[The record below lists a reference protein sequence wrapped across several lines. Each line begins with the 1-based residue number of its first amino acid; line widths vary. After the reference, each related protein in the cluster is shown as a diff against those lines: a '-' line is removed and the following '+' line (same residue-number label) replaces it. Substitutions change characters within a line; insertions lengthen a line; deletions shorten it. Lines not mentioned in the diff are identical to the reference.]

1 MTLTQRIVIAS
12 DDGRGVM
19 ALALAALLLFGVI
32 AVLVFVGVHPAPAEA
47 SAPPAVSPPA
57 ASPPAASPIVK
68 ADEPAC
74 KAALARARDTRGLP
88 AEEAIAV
95 STAMLRTCG
104 VR

>member
-47 SAPPAVSPPA
+47 SAPPA
-57 ASPPAASPIVK
+57 ASPPAPSPIVK

-74 KAALARARDTRGLP
+74 KAALARARDTRSLP

>member
-1 MTLTQRIVIAS
+1 MTLAQRIVIAQ
-12 DDGRGVM
+12 DDGRAVM
-19 ALALAALLLFGVI
+19 VVALAALLLFGVI
-32 AVLVFVGVHPAPAEA
+32 AILVFAGIHPAQA
-47 SAPPAVSPPA
+47 SASQPGS
-57 ASPPAASPIVK
+57 AASPIPK

>member
-1 MTLTQRIVIAS
+1 MTLAQRIVIAQ

-32 AVLVFVGVHPAPAEA
+32 AVLVFVGLHPAPAEA
-47 SAPPAVSPPA
+47 SAPQPA
-57 ASPPAASPIVK
+57 PAASPITK
-68 ADEPAC
+68 ADQPAC

-88 AEEAIAV
+88 ADEAIAL
-95 STAMLRTCG
+95 STAMLRACE